1 MDIEI
6 LEMAERKARFILR
19 NSSPAMANA
28 LRRTLLSDLPKMA
41 IHKVE
46 FHLGPLT
53 DGTGKEYESNT
64 PLFDEIIAHRLGM
77 VPVPTDLSLFVPQ
90 EECSCGGVGC
100 PNCTI
105 EYFLN
110 KSGPCTVLSGDLLPM
125 AAPEHREAFKVKDE
139 FIPIVELANEQ
150 GINVIATA
158 VMGTA
163 RKHVKWQ
170 VCNGVGYKYLPRVEV
185 DPASAGKED
194 VLECAKIC
202 PKNVFS
208 VYENPDGSEILK
220 AERPYDCSLCKAC
233 VDSIRNKN
241 AITVEGDDTCFIFK
255 YETDGSYTAQ
265 TALDEALKILRDEA
279 REFADMIENIGPESS
294 LYPAPVEDAPEE
306 DYSEEAQNGS
316 E

>member
-6 LEMAERKARFILR
+6 IEMAERKMKFLLR

-53 DGTGKEYESNT
+53 DDTGKEYERAP

-77 VPVPTDLSLFVPQ
+77 VPVPTDRDLFVPQ
-90 EECSCGGVGC
+90 DECVCGGEGC

-110 KSGPCTVLSGDLLPM
+110 KSGPCTVYSGDLLPM
-125 AAPEHREAFKVKDE
+125 TDPSHREAFKVKDE
-139 FIPIVELANEQ
+139 FIPIVELVNGQ

-163 RKHVKWQ
+163 KKHVKWQ
-170 VCNGVGYKYLPRVEV
+170 VCNGVGYKYLPRIAI
-185 DPASAGKED
+185 DPKAASRDD
-194 VLECAKIC
+194 VLECKDLC
-202 PKNVFS
+202 PRKVFDIEGGRL
-208 VYENPDGSEILK
+208 VVVDEHE
-220 AERPYDCSLCKAC
+220 CSLCRTC
-233 VDSIRNKN
+233 VEHLRDGKGIS
-241 AITVEGDDTCFIFK
+241 VEGDDTCFLFK
-255 YETDGSYTAQ
+255 FETDGSYTAKE
-265 TALDEALKILRDEA
+265 ALDEAVRILRDEA
-279 REFADMIENIGPESS
+279 NEFVDQIENIGPESD
-294 LYPAPVEDAPEE
+294 LLPPEPEPEPPEE
-306 DYSEEAQNGS
+306 LEYQSEY
-316 E
+316 